1 MKTQLVLFDSYAN
14 SKNGVIRGSI
24 ALLSI
29 FLLDMIW
36 FKFST
41 SIYKGKVDGKIRK
54 MGAFIAWFFMAC
66 ALSVQNPKSLKE
78 AIVYGA
84 NVGLV
89 IYAVFNGTT
98 YAINK
103 NWDIKTSL
111 YDTAWGIT
119 NCAIT
124 SAILFKFTNAYD

>member
-1 MKTQLVLFDSYAN
+1 MKTELVLFDT
-14 SKNGVIRGSI
+14 SKKRFMKGGI

-36 FKFST
+36 FKLSKK
-41 SIYKGKVDGKIRK
+41 IYKDVVQSKIRK
-54 MGAFIAWFFMAC
+54 MGAFVAWFFMAY
-66 ALSVQNPKSLKE
+66 ALSAQNPKSLKE
-78 AIVYGA
+78 AVVYGA

-111 YDTAWGIT
+111 YDTVWGIT